1 MATEFQTKLEKI
13 SSVLSRISSRPYT
26 SDEFKCAAS
35 VLLNTLDV
43 FEKIVMDND
52 PKEDFYCYG
61 TLSNRELKAYAKSE
75 DYLVSALP
83 CVNICDRVSVSM
95 YEVIEQTI
103 KDRDEY
109 SNNHEDLNAWLE
121 WKEYFSARE
130 FAYHM
135 KWLYIKE
142 NCVHHYCAH
151 LYYKPGL
158 RVVVINVL
166 EGLESFRTYAIKYA
180 PEEISS
186 RIFSL

>member
-1 MATEFQTKLEKI
+1 MEVEFQAKVEKI
-13 SSVLSRISSRPYT
+13 SSVLNRISCRPYT

-35 VLLNTLDV
+35 VLLNTVAD
-43 FEKIVMDND
+43 FERKIIDND

-61 TLSNRELKAYAKSE
+61 TISNRELKAYAKSE

-83 CVNICDRVSVSM
+83 CVNICDRVSISM

-109 SNNHEDLNAWLE
+109 SNNHDDLNAWNE

-130 FAYHM
+130 FAFHT

-142 NCVHHYCAH
+142 NCVHHY
-151 LYYKPGL
+151 YKSGL
-158 RVVVINVL
+158 RVVIINMF
-166 EGLESFRTYAIKYA
+166 EGLEGFRTYAIKYA
-180 PEEISS
+180 PKEISS

>member
-1 MATEFQTKLEKI
+1 MEAEFQAKVEKI

-26 SDEFKCAAS
+26 SDKFKCAAS
-35 VLLNTLDV
+35 VLLNTVDV
-43 FEKIVMDND
+43 FGKIVMDND
-52 PKEDFYCYG
+52 PNEDFCCYG

-83 CVNICDRVSVSM
+83 CVNICDRVSISM

-109 SNNHEDLNAWLE
+109 SNNHDDLNVWLE
-121 WKEYFSARE
+121 WKEYFNARE

-135 KWLYIKE
+135 KRLYIKE
-142 NCVHHYCAH
+142 NCVHHY
-151 LYYKPGL
+151 YKSGL

-180 PEEISS
+180 PKEIKSW
-186 RIFSL
+186 IFSL

>member
-1 MATEFQTKLEKI
+1 MEAEFQAKVEKI
-13 SSVLSRISSRPYT
+13 SSVLTRISSRPYT
-26 SDEFKCAAS
+26 SDEFKCASS
-35 VLLNTLDV
+35 VLLNTVVD
-43 FEKIVMDND
+43 FERKIIDND

-61 TLSNRELKAYAKSE
+61 TISHRELKAYEKSE

-83 CVNICDRVSVSM
+83 CVNICDRVSISM

-109 SNNHEDLNAWLE
+109 SNNHEDLNAWNE

-142 NCVHHYCAH
+142 NCVHHY
-151 LYYKPGL
+151 YKSGL

-166 EGLESFRTYAIKYA
+166 EGLEGFRTYAIKYA
-180 PEEISS
+180 PKEISS